1 MHDVGA
7 SVQDELR
14 AVCEGLA
21 ARLRRAVAIDDPR
34 MHLLVH
40 TAHTEDHDQVDQTR
54 ITSVLTMQI
63 PKDVLEHV
71 MKAGIA
77 HAEGPVR
84 VPAWPQREL
93 LSRVAVPVRCGGR
106 LFGYLWLIDDDF
118 SLTDEELQMAADAS
132 AAAGQ
137 IMHRELLLGDLRR
150 SREQALLRDL
160 VSDDTTIRA
169 HASAELA
176 ATYRLPASGH
186 VVLLAVRVAPD
197 VLERK
202 PDTAAELDL
211 ALQRLVRQLMPM
223 EAIAVTRSGG
233 HGLLLAASLRPPP
246 LDTMRGHARRLCG
259 EVGKLAGTKHAV
271 RVGIGPVV
279 TGLDNAVT
287 SCALAEVSLRVA
299 EAVPGFGQVV
309 CYDEL
314 GIYGLLVHL
323 PLDRLPPDA
332 VPAGLRQLITKDSGG
347 HLIDTLEIYLDQAGD
362 ARTSA
367 VLLSVHRTSLYYRLS
382 RIEQIT
388 GMTLTSGGDRLALHL
403 GLKLARLLGQLPDSS
418 PAVLAHHRAA
428 RGGVDR
434 ALA

>member
-1 MHDVGA
+1 M
-7 SVQDELR
+7 QDELR

-21 ARLRRAVAIDDPR
+21 ARLQRAVAIDDPR

-40 TAHTEDHDQVDQTR
+40 TAHNEHHDQVDQTR

-63 PKDVLEHV
+63 PEDVHAHV

-77 HAEGPVR
+77 SADGPVR
-84 VPAWPQREL
+84 VPAWPEREL

-106 LFGYLWLIDDDF
+106 LFGYLWLIDGDH
-118 SLTDEELQMAADAS
+118 SLTEDELQMAADAS

-160 VSDDTTIRA
+160 VSEDSTIRA

-176 ATYRLPASGH
+176 ATDRLPASGH
-186 VVLLAVRVAPD
+186 VVLLAVRVATD
-197 VLERK
+197 VLRRR

-233 HGLLLAASLRPPP
+233 HGLLLAASLRPPA
-246 LDTMRGHARRLCG
+246 LDTMRAHARRLCA
-259 EVGKLAGTKHAV
+259 EIGKLAGAPHAL

-279 TGLDNAVT
+279 SGLDAART

-332 VPAGLRQLITKDSGG
+332 VPSGLRRLIEKDAGG
-347 HLIDTLEIYLDQAGD
+347 HLIDTLEIYLDEAGD
-362 ARTSA
+362 ARASA
-367 VLLSVHRTSLYYRLS
+367 ALLNVHRTSLYYRLS

-388 GMTLTSGGDRLALHL
+388 GMNLASGGDRLSLHL
-403 GLKLARLLGQLPDSS
+403 GLKLARLLGLLPESSSS
-418 PAVLAHHRAA
+418 PKSLAHHGSAG
-428 RGGVDR
+428 GGVDR
-434 ALA
+434 ALAGERR

>member
-1 MHDVGA
+1 
-7 SVQDELR
+7 VQDELR

-21 ARLRRAVAIDDPR
+21 ARLQRAVAIDDPR

-40 TAHTEDHDQVDQTR
+40 TAHNEQHDQVDQTR
-54 ITSVLTMQI
+54 ITSVLTMSI
-63 PKDVLEHV
+63 PQDVLEHV
-71 MKAGIA
+71 MKSGIA
-77 HAEGPVR
+77 RADGPVR
-84 VPAWPQREL
+84 VPAWPEREV

-106 LFGYLWLIDDDF
+106 LFGYLWLIDDDH

-160 VSDDTTIRA
+160 VSEDTTIRA

-176 ATYRLPASGH
+176 ATDRLPASGQ
-186 VVLLAVRVAPD
+186 VVLLAVRVAAD
-197 VLERK
+197 VLERR

-211 ALQRLVRQLMPM
+211 SLQRLVRQLMPM

-233 HGLLLAASLRPPP
+233 HGLLLAASMRPPT
-246 LDTMRGHARRLCG
+246 LDNMRAHARRLCA
-259 EVGKLAGTKHAV
+259 EVGKHAGTPHAV

-279 TGLDNAVT
+279 SGLDAAST

-332 VPAGLRQLITKDSGG
+332 VPSGLRQLIEKDAGG
-347 HLIDTLEIYLDQAGD
+347 HLIDTLETYLDQAGD
-362 ARTSA
+362 ARASA
-367 VLLSVHRTSLYYRLS
+367 ALLNVHRTSLYYRLS

-388 GMTLTSGGDRLALHL
+388 GMNLASGGDRLSLHL
-403 GLKLARLLGQLPDSS
+403 GLKLARLLGLLPDSS
-418 PAVLAHHRAA
+418 PAVLAHHGAA
-428 RGGVDR
+428 GRGIDR

>member
-1 MHDVGA
+1 M
-7 SVQDELR
+7 
-14 AVCEGLA
+14 CEGLA
-21 ARLRRAVAIDDPR
+21 ARLQRAVAIDDPR

-40 TAHTEDHDQVDQTR
+40 TAHNEHNDKVDQTR

-63 PKDVLEHV
+63 PEDVLGHV
-71 MKAGIA
+71 MRAGIA
-77 HAEGPVR
+77 TADGPVR
-84 VPAWPQREL
+84 VPAWPEREV
-93 LSRVAVPVRCGGR
+93 LSRVAVPVRCAGR
-106 LFGYLWLIDDDF
+106 LFGYLWLIDDDH
-118 SLTDEELQMAADAS
+118 SLTEEELQMAADAS

-150 SREQALLRDL
+150 SRDQALLRDL
-160 VSDDTTIRA
+160 VSEDSTIRA

-176 ATYRLPASGH
+176 ATDRLPAAGH
-186 VVLLAVRVAPD
+186 VVLLAVRVAAD

-233 HGLLLAASLRPPP
+233 HGLLLAASLRPPT
-246 LDTMRGHARRLCG
+246 LDNMRSHAHRLCAA
-259 EVGKLAGTKHAV
+259 VGKLAGTQHAV

-279 TGLDNAVT
+279 SGLDAART

-332 VPAGLRQLITKDSGG
+332 VPAGLRQLISKDASG
-347 HLIDTLEIYLDQAGD
+347 HLTDTLEIYLDQAGD
-362 ARTSA
+362 ARASA
-367 VLLSVHRTSLYYRLS
+367 EMLNVHRTSLYYRLS

-388 GMTLTSGGDRLALHL
+388 GMNLTSGGDRLSLHL
-403 GLKLARLLGQLPDSS
+403 GLKLARLLGLLPDSS
-418 PAVLAHHRAA
+418 PAVLAHHSAA
-428 RGGVDR
+428 GRGVDR
-434 ALA
+434 ALAGERR

>member
-1 MHDVGA
+1 
-7 SVQDELR
+7 VQDELR

-21 ARLRRAVAIDDPR
+21 ARLERAVAIDDPR

-40 TAHTEDHDQVDQTR
+40 TAHDERHDKVDQTR
-54 ITSVLTMQI
+54 ITSVLTMSI
-63 PKDVLEHV
+63 PQDVLEHV
-71 MKAGIA
+71 MKSGIA
-77 HAEGPVR
+77 KADGPVR
-84 VPAWPQREL
+84 VPAWQEREV

-106 LFGYLWLIDDDF
+106 LFGYLWLIDDDY

-160 VSDDTTIRA
+160 VSEDTTISA

-176 ATYRLPASGH
+176 ATDRLPASGH
-186 VVLLAVRVAPD
+186 VVLLAVRVDAD
-197 VLERK
+197 VLERR
-202 PDTAAELDL
+202 PGTAAELDL

-233 HGLLLAASLRPPP
+233 HGLLLAASLRPPT
-246 LDTMRGHARRLCG
+246 LDNMRAHARRLCA
-259 EVGKLAGTKHAV
+259 EVGKHAETPHAV

-279 TGLDNAVT
+279 CGLDAAST

-309 CYDEL
+309 CYAEL

-332 VPAGLRQLITKDSGG
+332 VAAGLRQLIAKDAGG

-362 ARTSA
+362 ARASA
-367 VLLSVHRTSLYYRLS
+367 ALLNVHRTSLYYRLS

-388 GMTLTSGGDRLALHL
+388 GMNLASGGDRLSLHL
-403 GLKLARLLGQLPDSS
+403 GLKLARLLGLLPDSS
-418 PAVLAHHRAA
+418 AVLTHHGAA
-428 RGGVDR
+428 GRGVDR

>member
-1 MHDVGA
+1 
-7 SVQDELR
+7 VQDELR

-21 ARLRRAVAIDDPR
+21 ARLQRAVAIDDPR

-40 TAHTEDHDQVDQTR
+40 TAHNEQHDQVDQTR
-54 ITSVLTMQI
+54 ITSVLTMSI
-63 PKDVLEHV
+63 PQDVLEHV
-71 MKAGIA
+71 MKSGIA
-77 HAEGPVR
+77 RADGPVR
-84 VPAWPQREL
+84 VPAWPEREV

-106 LFGYLWLIDDDF
+106 LFGYLWLIDDDH

-160 VSDDTTIRA
+160 VSEDTTIRA

-176 ATYRLPASGH
+176 ATDRLPASGQ
-186 VVLLAVRVAPD
+186 VVLLAVRVAAD
-197 VLERK
+197 VLQRR

-233 HGLLLAASLRPPP
+233 HGLLLAASMRPPT
-246 LDTMRGHARRLCG
+246 LDNMRAHARRLCA
-259 EVGKLAGTKHAV
+259 EVGKHAGTPHAV

-279 TGLDNAVT
+279 CGLDAAST

-332 VPAGLRQLITKDSGG
+332 VPSGLRQLIEKDAAG

-362 ARTSA
+362 ARASA
-367 VLLSVHRTSLYYRLS
+367 ALLNVHRTSLYYRLS

-388 GMTLTSGGDRLALHL
+388 GMNLASGGDRLSLHL
-403 GLKLARLLGQLPDSS
+403 GLKLARLLGLLPDSS
-418 PAVLAHHRAA
+418 PAVLAHHGAA
-428 RGGVDR
+428 GRGIDR

>member
-1 MHDVGA
+1 
-7 SVQDELR
+7 VQDELR

-21 ARLRRAVAIDDPR
+21 ARLQRAVAIDDPR

-40 TAHTEDHDQVDQTR
+40 TAHDERHDKVDQTR
-54 ITSVLTMQI
+54 ITSVLTMSI
-63 PKDVLEHV
+63 PQDVLEHV
-71 MKAGIA
+71 MKSGIA
-77 HAEGPVR
+77 KAEGPVR
-84 VPAWPQREL
+84 VPAWPAREV
-93 LSRVAVPVRCGGR
+93 LSRVAVPIRCGGR
-106 LFGYLWLIDDDF
+106 LFGYLWLIDDDY
-118 SLTDEELQMAADAS
+118 SLTDEELQMAADAA

-160 VSDDTTIRA
+160 VSQDTTIRA

-176 ATYRLPASGH
+176 ATDRLPASGH
-186 VVLLAVRVAPD
+186 VILLAVRVAAD
-197 VLERK
+197 VLERR

-233 HGLLLAASLRPPP
+233 HGLLLAASLRPPT
-246 LDTMRGHARRLCG
+246 LDNMRAHAGRLCA
-259 EVGKLAGTKHAV
+259 EVGKHAGTLHAV

-279 TGLDNAVT
+279 SGLDAAST

-299 EAVPGFGQVV
+299 QAVPGFGQVV

-332 VPAGLRQLITKDSGG
+332 VPAGLRQLIEKDASGQ
-347 HLIDTLEIYLDQAGD
+347 LIDTLEIYLDQAGD
-362 ARTSA
+362 ARASA
-367 VLLSVHRTSLYYRLS
+367 TLLNVHRTSLYYRLS

-388 GMTLTSGGDRLALHL
+388 GMNLASGGDRLSLHL
-403 GLKLARLLGQLPDSS
+403 GLKLARLLGLLPDSS
-418 PAVLAHHRAA
+418 RAVLAHHGAGGR
-428 RGGVDR
+428 GVDR

>member
-1 MHDVGA
+1 
-7 SVQDELR
+7 VQDELR

-21 ARLRRAVAIDDPR
+21 ARLQRPVAIDDPR

-40 TAHTEDHDQVDQTR
+40 TAHDERLDKVDQTR
-54 ITSVLTMQI
+54 ITSVLTMSI

-71 MKAGIA
+71 MKSGIA
-77 HAEGPVR
+77 KAEGPVR
-84 VPAWPQREL
+84 VPAWPAREL

-106 LFGYLWLIDDDF
+106 LFGYLWLIDDDY
-118 SLTDEELQMAADAS
+118 SLTDEELQMAADA
-132 AAAGQ
+132 ANAAGQ

-160 VSDDTTIRA
+160 VSQDSTIRA
-169 HASAELA
+169 HASAELT
-176 ATYRLPASGH
+176 ATDRLPASGH
-186 VVLLAVRVAPD
+186 VILFAVRVAAD
-197 VLERK
+197 VLERR
-202 PDTAAELDL
+202 PGTAAELDL

-233 HGLLLAASLRPPP
+233 HGLLLAASLRPPT
-246 LDTMRGHARRLCG
+246 LDNMRAHARRLCA
-259 EVGKLAGTKHAV
+259 EVGSHAGTPGAL

-279 TGLDNAVT
+279 CGLDAAST

-299 EAVPGFGQVV
+299 EAIPGFGQVV

-332 VPAGLRQLITKDSGG
+332 VPAGLRQLIEKDAGG
-347 HLIDTLEIYLDQAGD
+347 QLIDTLEVYLDQAGD
-362 ARTSA
+362 ARASA
-367 VLLSVHRTSLYYRLS
+367 ALLNVHRTSLYYRLS
-382 RIEQIT
+382 RIEQVT
-388 GMTLTSGGDRLALHL
+388 TMNLASGGDRLSLHL
-403 GLKLARLLGQLPDSS
+403 GLKLARLLGLLPNSS
-418 PAVLAHHRAA
+418 KAVLAHHGAA
-428 RGGVDR
+428 GRGVDR